1 MGGAK
6 CYVFYTRMKTVP
18 RGAGTHVGHGHTWIT
33 QMNLTTI
40 PTHQRTRTHDP
51 ARRPN
56 PGPRTESAADPLGAA
71 PARLDEPWM

>member
-1 MGGAK
+1 MLR
-6 CYVFYTRMKTVP
+6 VQYTYENRSEGS
-18 RGAGTHVGHGHTWIT
+18 RDTHVGHGHTWIT
-33 QMNLTTI
+33 DEHLTTI

>member
-1 MGGAK
+1 MLR
-6 CYVFYTRMKTVP
+6 VQYTYDNRSEGS
-18 RGAGTHVGHGHTWIT
+18 RLRAGTCTGHTGTPIT